1 MSNLF
6 AQFLQESGLYDEIEI
21 TPGNISELIDLIAG
35 NVRIDSY
42 CSECGSNRV
51 FSMNPITFMVN
62 NKGQLC
68 DENLAAYLQHFQKA
82 QASAPFFGGETRSD
96 QNWFWSN
103 WPCCKATR
111 VIHFPFV
118 CSMDETHHLDYVIL
132 TQGNI
137 MLKIGQ

>member
-82 QASAPFFGGETRSD
+82 LFVFGLSGRIAY
-96 QNWFWSN
+96 QHAVFAVVRKIAY
-103 WPCCKATR
+103 PCQDARIIR
-111 VIHFPFV
+111 V
-118 CSMDETHHLDYVIL
+118 
-132 TQGNI
+132 
-137 MLKIGQ
+137 

>member
-1 MSNLF
+1 ML
-6 AQFLQESGLYDEIEI
+6 QFLQESGLYDEIEI

-82 QASAPFFGGETRSD
+82 QASARFL
-96 QNWFWSN
+96 
-103 WPCCKATR
+103 
-111 VIHFPFV
+111 V
-118 CSMDETHHLDYVIL
+118 
-132 TQGNI
+132 GN
-137 MLKIGQ
+137 KK